1 MGNKHIRLLHDRT
14 LRRWQNA
21 VRDEWKKKA
30 EFKLYGSD
38 PDYVNLNAIEE
49 KKQAKRFRKC

>member
-1 MGNKHIRLLHDRT
+1 MQVAKCCK
-14 LRRWQNA
+14 RW
-21 VRDEWKKKA
+21 VEKKA

-49 KKQAKRFRKC
+49 KKQAKRFKKC